1 MAYYIGIRYGSI
13 SVYSRTYMTADSRGA
28 YSINSYF
35 TKLDDT
41 LNYNNVLYDV
51 YTYTSTDI
59 DHLLRNLSCF
69 IHNGG
74 SKITEKR
81 HLSDN
86 AEYVE
91 QYTIATYPG
100 HNSYVS
106 GPIYLFGARKEQTVR
121 NDKWC
126 YTYTEKYETN
136 VGSSGSSG
144 RMYVNTK
151 KTPSSIDTID
161 MGMTDSGGTQIIE
174 FYNTSAVSGISVGLA
189 RSSTDTSL
197 VGKDDYN
204 YAVFQRSPSWSKTP
218 QWGSNGRQVI
228 AVHNTYYNGS
238 SVTPLYAFYKGSIPS
253 SVPSGNRTEYSYS
266 SGTPTSWAKH
276 TGGDECI
283 YLSICPIGSKK
294 SYSKSFSVTANKTYH
309 FSIHLMGRTN
319 CGIVLSA
326 TSLSSPNLSS
336 SGFYRKACAGTES
349 GKDVYDVINYTP
361 TSNGSVYVYFVCGAS
376 NRTPY
381 PFADIMVTP
390 YCSITLDSN
399 GGSGGLSS
407 TSCVP
412 DSTPSKLSSLPSR
425 SGFTFMGYYTTRSSG
440 GTQYFN
446 ESGTATITVSGDI
459 TLYARWKNDVL
470 YNPSNVNV
478 YCTSDVSAATS
489 TVSSQN
495 VTVSNIAWTCGSG
508 ETPTYNG
515 ISQISRPSGIV
526 SSTGW
531 ALSDNGRKLTI
542 PSGIQ
547 NGEYDVYFGLT
558 SPGGSNY
565 VSNGGIGFNIHV
577 SIISTTLTYGPVELI
592 QHTPD
597 DIIEGNIT
605 QHKRFPAGSFT
616 ISPSTIGDYFTVYGV
631 FRQVVTCNNGR
642 VREGNLNDYGWLPG
656 PYFSDIV
663 VPSLGTTQTNVTT
676 YTFANKDNEALY
688 YGVEGEGYQSFV
700 KYVRSGV
707 REANALTS
715 LSASVG
721 ESSIYAGD
729 KTFIKTKA
737 LYTSGDKVSV
747 KGTYSGY
754 DSSIINIDNNVTV
767 ICVDNVPDENDY
779 TLEYSKI
786 YYYYGQYNGN
796 YLFKKMWEDGPG
808 SELVAEYIVT
818 DSNDFDVLLHAS
830 YEYNGYFTTPTHI
843 IGRLNADMSD
853 YSEPVDEVRII
864 DVY

>member
-1 MAYYIGIRYGSI
+1 MATYIGIRSGSI
-13 SVYSRTYMTADSRGA
+13 SVNSNTYLTSTLGGT
-28 YSINSYF
+28 YKINSYF
-35 TKLDDT
+35 TKLDNFAVWT
-41 LNYNNVLYDV
+41 HGGVGYDV
-51 YTYTSTDI
+51 YTYSNTNINSS
-59 DHLLRNLSCF
+59 LSSNSCF

-81 HLSDN
+81 HLSDG
-86 AEYVE
+86 AVYVE
-91 QYTIATYPG
+91 QYTTETFPG
-100 HNSYVS
+100 SSSHAS
-106 GPIYLFGARKEQTVR
+106 GTIYLFGASKYQEVR
-121 NDKWC
+121 NNKWC
-126 YTYTEKYETN
+126 YTSIEKYETN
-136 VGSSGSSG
+136 VGRTG

-151 KTPSSIDTID
+151 KTLSSIDTIN
-161 MGMTDSGGTQIIE
+161 MGMSGSGGTQIIE

-189 RSSTDTSL
+189 RSSTATSL
-197 VGKDDYN
+197 EGSNDYN

-218 QWGSNGRQVI
+218 SWGSDGRKVI

-238 SVTPLYAFYKGSIPS
+238 SVDPLYAFYKGSIPS
-253 SVPSGNRTEYSYS
+253 SVSVPNGNRTEYSHS
-266 SGTPTSWAKH
+266 SGSSTSWAKH
-276 TGGDECI
+276 IGGDKCI
-283 YLSICPIGSKK
+283 YLSICPTGANK
-294 SYSKSFSVTANKTYH
+294 SYSTNFSVTANKTYH
-309 FSIHLMGRTN
+309 FSIHLGGKTN

-336 SGFYRKACAGTES
+336 SGFYRKAYTGS
-349 GKDVYDVINYTP
+349 GKDEYATTNYTP
-361 TSNGSVYVYFVCGAS
+361 TSNGYVYVYFVCGAS
-376 NRTPY
+376 NTTPF

-390 YCSITLDSN
+390 YCSITLNSN
-399 GGSGGLSS
+399 GGSGGLSG

-412 DSTPSKLSSLPSR
+412 DSKPSKLSSLPSR

-440 GTQYFN
+440 GTQYFDA
-446 ESGTATITVSGDI
+446 SGTATITVSGDI
-459 TLYARWKNDVL
+459 TLYAIWRNEVI
-470 YNPSNVNV
+470 YNPSNVNA

-508 ETPTYNG
+508 ETPIYTR
-515 ISQISRPSGIV
+515 ISQITGPDGMV

-531 ALSDNGRKLTI
+531 ELSNNGRILTI

-547 NGEYDVYFGLT
+547 NGEYSIEIGLI

-565 VSNGGIGFNIHV
+565 VSNSGIGFNIHV

-597 DIIEGNIT
+597 DIIEGNIS
-605 QHKRFPAGSFT
+605 QHKRFPTGSFT

-642 VREGNLNDYGWLPG
+642 VREGNLIDHGWLPG
-656 PYFSDIV
+656 PYFSNIV
-663 VPSLGTTQTNVTT
+663 VPSLGTTISDEYT
-676 YTFANKDNEALY
+676 YTFANNDNESLY
-688 YGVEGEGYQSFV
+688 YGVEGEGYKSFV

-707 REANALTS
+707 REANDLTG

-737 LYTSGDKVSV
+737 LFTSGDNVSV
-747 KGTYSGY
+747 RGTYSGY

-767 ICVDNVPDENDY
+767 ICVENVPDEDDY

-796 YLFKKMWEDGPG
+796 YLFKKMWEDGPE
-808 SELVAEYIVT
+808 SELAAEYIVT

-830 YEYNGYFTTPTHI
+830 YNYNGHFTTPTHI

>member
-1 MAYYIGIRYGSI
+1 MVTYIGIRSGSI
-13 SVYSRTYMTADSRGA
+13 SVNSNTYLTSTLGGT
-28 YSINSYF
+28 YKINSYF
-35 TKLDDT
+35 TKLNDFAVW
-41 LNYNNVLYDV
+41 NGYDV
-51 YTYTSTDI
+51 YTYSNTNINSS
-59 DHLLRNLSCF
+59 LSNKSCF

-86 AEYVE
+86 EEYVE
-91 QYTIATYPG
+91 QYTTATFPG
-100 HNSYVS
+100 SSSHAS
-106 GPIYLFGARKEQTVR
+106 GTIYLFGAKKSQEVR
-121 NDKWC
+121 NNKWC
-126 YTYTEKYETN
+126 PTYTEKYETN
-136 VGSSGSSG
+136 VGGSG
-144 RMYVNTK
+144 RMYVNTE
-151 KTPSSIDTID
+151 KTPSGIDTID
-161 MGMTDSGGTQIIE
+161 MGMIAPGGTRIIE

-189 RSSTDTSL
+189 RSSTATSL
-197 VGKDDYN
+197 ESYNKYN
-204 YAVFQRSPSWSKTP
+204 YAVFQRSPSSWSKKP
-218 QWGSNGRQVI
+218 SWGSNGRQVI

-253 SVPSGNRTEYSYS
+253 SVSVPNENRTEYSHS
-266 SGTPTSWAKH
+266 SGDSTSWAKH
-276 TGGDECI
+276 IGGDECI
-283 YLSICPIGSKK
+283 YLSICPTGSTK
-294 SYSKSFSVTANKTYH
+294 SYSTSFSVTANKIYD

-336 SGFYRKACAGTES
+336 SGFYRKACSET
-349 GKDVYDVINYTP
+349 DVYATTNYTP
-361 TSNGSVYVYFVCGAS
+361 TSNGYVYVYFVCGAGS
-376 NRTPY
+376 TTPY

-390 YCSITLDSN
+390 HCSITLDSN
-399 GGSGGLSS
+399 GGSGGLSG
-407 TSCVP
+407 TSCLP
-412 DSTPSKLSSLPSR
+412 DSEPSKLSSLPSR
-425 SGFTFMGYYTTRSSG
+425 SGFTFMGYYTTKSSG

-446 ESGTATITVSGDI
+446 ASGTATRTVSGDI
-459 TLYARWKNDVL
+459 TLYARWKNEVI
-470 YNPSNVNV
+470 YNPSNVNA

-495 VTVSNIAWTCGSG
+495 VTVSNIAWRCGSG
-508 ETPTYNG
+508 ETPIYKG
-515 ISQISRPSGIV
+515 ISQITGPDGIV

-531 ALSDNGRKLTI
+531 ELSDNGRKLTI

-547 NGEYDVYFGLT
+547 NGEYSIEIGLI

-592 QHTPD
+592 QPTPD
-597 DIIEGNIT
+597 YIIEGDIS
-605 QHKRFPAGSFT
+605 QHKKFPAGSFT

-642 VREGNLNDYGWLPG
+642 VREGNLIDYGWLPG
-656 PYFSDIV
+656 PYFSNIV

-676 YTFANKDNEALY
+676 YTFTNKDNESLY
-688 YGVEGEGYQSFV
+688 YRVDGEGYKSFV

-737 LYTSGDKVSV
+737 LFTSGDKVSV
-747 KGTYSGY
+747 RGTYSGY

-853 YSEPVDEVRII
+853 YSEPVDEVRIL

>member
-1 MAYYIGIRYGSI
+1 MATYIGIKNGSI
-13 SVYSRTYMTADSRGA
+13 SVNSNTYLTSTLGGGI
-28 YSINSYF
+28 YKINSYF
-35 TKLDDT
+35 TKLDDFAVW
-41 LNYNNVLYDV
+41 NGYDV
-51 YTYTSTDI
+51 YTCSNTNINSS
-59 DHLLRNLSCF
+59 LSNNCCF

-74 SKITEKR
+74 SSITAKR
-81 HLSDN
+81 YLSDG
-86 AEYVE
+86 AKYVE
-91 QYTIATYPG
+91 QDTTATFPG
-100 HNSYVS
+100 GSSHAS
-106 GPIYLFGARKEQTVR
+106 GTIYLFSASKYQEVR

-126 YTYTEKYETN
+126 DTSIEKYETN
-136 VGSSGSSG
+136 VGGSG

-161 MGMTDSGGTQIIE
+161 MGMGGSGGTRIIE
-174 FYNTSAVSGISVGLA
+174 FYNSSAVSGISVGLA
-189 RSSTDTSL
+189 RSSTATSL
-197 VGKDDYN
+197 VGDDQYN

-218 QWGSNGRQVI
+218 SWGSNGRQVI

-238 SVTPLYAFYKGSIPS
+238 SVTPLYAFYKGSTSS
-253 SVPSGNRTEYSYS
+253 SVPPGNRTEYGYS
-266 SGTPTSWAKH
+266 KGSSTSWAKY
-276 TGGDECI
+276 TGGDNCI
-283 YLSICPIGSKK
+283 YLSICPAGSNK
-294 SYSKSFSVTANKTYH
+294 SYSTSCSVTANKTYH
-309 FSIHLMGRTN
+309 FSIHLRGRTN

-336 SGFYRKACAGTES
+336 SGFYRKACSET
-349 GKDVYDVINYTP
+349 DVYATTNYTS
-361 TSNGSVYVYFVCGAS
+361 TSNGYVYVYFVCGAS
-376 NRTPY
+376 NHSPY

-390 YCSITLDSN
+390 HCSITLDSN
-399 GGSGGLSS
+399 GGSGGLSG

-412 DSTPSKLSSLPSR
+412 DSKPSKLSSLPSR
-425 SGFTFMGYYTTRSSG
+425 SGFTFMGYYTTKSSG

-446 ESGTATITVSGDI
+446 ASGTATRTVSGDI

-478 YCTSDVSAATS
+478 YCTSDASAATS

-495 VTVSNIAWTCGSG
+495 CTVSNIAWTCGSG

-515 ISQISRPSGIV
+515 IDQISLPSGIV

-531 ALSDNGRKLTI
+531 KLSDNGRILTI

-547 NGEYDVYFGLT
+547 NGEYDVYFGLI

-577 SIISTTLTYGPVELI
+577 SIISTTLTCGPVELI

-605 QHKRFPAGSFT
+605 QQKNFPAGSFT

-631 FRQVVTCNNGR
+631 FRQMVTCNNGTR
-642 VREGNLNDYGWLPG
+642 REGNLIDHGWLPG

-663 VPSLGTTQTNVTT
+663 VPSLGTTQTNTTT
-676 YTFANKDNEALY
+676 YTFANNDNEALY
-688 YGVEGEGYQSFV
+688 YGVEGEGYKSFV

-707 REANALTS
+707 REANSVTS

-747 KGTYSGY
+747 RGTYSGY
-754 DSSIINIDNNVTV
+754 DSSIINVDNNVTV
-767 ICVDNVPDENDY
+767 IYVENISDEGDFA
-779 TLEYSKI
+779 LEYSRI

-796 YLFKKMWEDGPG
+796 YLFKKMYGDK
-808 SELVAEYIVT
+808 LAAEYIVT

-830 YEYNGYFTTPTHI
+830 YEYNGHFTTPTHI
-843 IGRLNADMSD
+843 VGRLNEDMSD
-853 YSEPVDEVRII
+853 YGYVDEVRII

>member
-13 SVYSRTYMTADSRGA
+13 SVYSSTYMTANSRGT

-35 TKLDDT
+35 TKLDAT
-41 LNYNNVLYDV
+41 WNYNNVLYDV

-59 DHLLRNLSCF
+59 DSLLRNLSCF

-74 SKITEKR
+74 SGIIEKR
-81 HLSDN
+81 QLSDG

-91 QYTIATYPG
+91 QYTTATYPG

-106 GPIYLFGARKEQTVR
+106 GEIYLFGARKKQTVR

-126 YTYTEKYETN
+126 YTYTEKYDTN
-136 VGSSGSSG
+136 VGSSGSSA

-161 MGMTDSGGTQIIE
+161 MGMKGSGGTRIIE

-189 RSSTDTSL
+189 RSDTATSL
-197 VGKDDYN
+197 EGSDQYN
-204 YAVFQRSPSWSKTP
+204 YAVFQRSPSGWSKTP
-218 QWGSNGRQVI
+218 QWGSDGRQVI

-238 SVTPLYAFYKGSIPS
+238 SVTPLYAFYKGSTSS
-253 SVPSGNRTEYSYS
+253 SVPSGNRTEYGYS
-266 SGTPTSWAKH
+266 SGSSTSWASR

-283 YLSICPIGSKK
+283 YLSICPTGSTK
-294 SYSKSFSVTANKTYH
+294 SYSTSFSVTANKRYD
-309 FSIHLMGRTN
+309 FSIHLRGRTN

-336 SGFYRKACAGTES
+336 SGFYRKACSET
-349 GKDVYDVINYTP
+349 DVYYTTNYTP

-390 YCSITLDSN
+390 HCSITLNSN
-399 GGSGGLSS
+399 GGSGGLSG
-407 TSCVP
+407 TSCLP
-412 DSTPSKLSSLPSR
+412 DSNPSKLSSLPSR
-425 SGFTFMGYYTTRSSG
+425 SGFTFMGYYTTQSSG
-440 GTQYFN
+440 GTQYFDA
-446 ESGTATITVSGDI
+446 SGTATRTVSGDI
-459 TLYARWKNDVL
+459 TLYARWKNEVI
-470 YNPSNVNV
+470 YNPSNVNA

-489 TVSSQN
+489 TVSSQICN
-495 VTVSNIAWTCGSG
+495 VSNIAWSCGSG
-508 ETPTYNG
+508 ATPTYRG
-515 ISQISRPSGIV
+515 ISQISRPNGIV

-531 ALSDNGRKLTI
+531 ELSDKGRKLTI

-565 VSNGGIGFNIHV
+565 ISNGGNGFNIHV

-605 QHKRFPAGSFT
+605 QQKRFPAGSFT
-616 ISPSTIGDYFTVYGV
+616 ISPSTIGDYFSPNGV
-631 FRQVVTCNNGR
+631 FRQVVSCNNGR
-642 VREGNLNDYGWLPG
+642 VREGNLIVNGWTRTPG
-656 PYFSDIV
+656 FSDIV
-663 VPSLGTTQTNVTT
+663 VPSLGTTISDEYT
-676 YTFANKDNEALY
+676 YTFASSNGNAL
-688 YGVEGEGYQSFV
+688 VFDVRGERGQIFR
-700 KYVRSGV
+700 KYILSGV
-707 REANALTS
+707 REANSVTS

-737 LYTSGDKVSV
+737 LFTSGDKVSV
-747 KGTYSGY
+747 RGTYSGY
-754 DSSIINIDNNVTV
+754 DSSIINVDNNVTV
-767 ICVDNVPDENDY
+767 IYVENISDEDDFA
-779 TLEYSKI
+779 LEYKKI
-786 YYYYGQYNGN
+786 YYYYGQYNDN
-796 YLFKKMWEDGPG
+796 FLFKKMWEDGPG
-808 SELVAEYIVT
+808 SELTAEYIVT
-818 DSNDFDVLLHAS
+818 DTNDFDVLLHAS
-830 YEYNGYFTTPTHI
+830 YEYNGYFPTPTHI
-843 IGRLNADMSD
+843 VGRLNEDMSD
-853 YSEPVDEVRII
+853 YGYVEEVRII